1 MAQTWLFFCTILIY
15 CRVLYHVSAFW
26 HCKMKAIK
34 MANIFWYI
42 QIMFEYYHS
51 NANGDH
57 AIHTCLDFLC
67 LHLYDGSF
75 PLLIS
80 IYSLYNFRMILY
92 FRLLKYNFF
101 LYFDRDMIYLVNLYY
116 IHIQRFIRIS
126 LRHQNGSNIKEAVSY
141 EIN

>member
-51 NANGDH
+51 NANGDQ
-57 AIHTCLDFLC
+57 AMHTCLDFLC
-67 LHLYDGSF
+67 LHLDDGSF

-80 IYSLYNFRMILY
+80 IYSLYNFRMISY
-92 FRLLKYNFF
+92 WSKINI
-101 LYFDRDMIYLVNLYY
+101 RDMIYLVNLYY

-126 LRHQNGSNIKEAVSY
+126 LRHQNGSNIKESVSY